1 MGWAQVAKPRNTT
14 YTNHGAAA
22 SFHIGHTMPH
32 LVEIHDNPNNL
43 AARHYLT
50 LNGQFVVAA
59 PTLPALQSSRKKLDK
74 HDWKFMRLTEDGPES
89 PLALIAATRKAGHTF
104 AASSSLTVS
113 PRRSFFSGTI
123 SETSAHFCYMILDG
137 SVADKIHARAPEV
150 ALHDFRANAPS
161 ATTRMA
167 A

>member
-1 MGWAQVAKPRNTT
+1 
-14 YTNHGAAA
+14 
-22 SFHIGHTMPH
+22 MPH

-74 HDWKFMRLTEDGPES
+74 HDWKFMRLTEDGPNS
-89 PLALIAATRKAGHTF
+89 PLALIADTRKAGHTF

-113 PRRSFFSGTI
+113 SRRSFFSGTV
-123 SETSAHFCYMILDG
+123 SETSTPFCYMILDG
-137 SVADKIHARAPEV
+137 TVADKIHARAPEV
-150 ALHDFRANAPS
+150 TLHDFRVGAPP
-161 ATTRMA
+161 ATKEMA
-167 A
+167 P